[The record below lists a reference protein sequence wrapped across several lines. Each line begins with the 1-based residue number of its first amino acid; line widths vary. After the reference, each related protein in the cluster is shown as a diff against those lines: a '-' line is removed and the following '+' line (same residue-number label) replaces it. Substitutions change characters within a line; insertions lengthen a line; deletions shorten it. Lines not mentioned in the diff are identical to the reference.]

1 MPIRINLLAEAQAA
15 EELRRKD
22 PVKRGAVLAV
32 LLVLLE
38 LCWSSTRQF
47 KIMAAKGE
55 LNSLETKWQAIEKNY
70 QKAVDDHRKELEAE
84 EKLAAL
90 QQYTTNRLLWGTTL
104 NAFQQTLMGVDQ
116 IQVVRLKTEQSYV
129 LNEEAKKPSETSKPG
144 AKAVAASTE
153 KVNLTIEALDF
164 SPQPGGQVNKFK
176 EAITTVPYFHQIL
189 QKTNGVLLTS
199 LSAPQLGPAGRTPY
213 VLFTLQ
219 CFLPEKVR
227 N

>member
-55 LNSLETKWQAIEKNY
+55 LNSLESKWQTIEKNY
-70 QKAVDDHRKELEAE
+70 QKAVDNHRKELDAE

-116 IQVVRLKTEQSYV
+116 VQVVRLKTEQSYV
-129 LNEEAKKPSETSKPG
+129 LNEEAKKPSET
-144 AKAVAASTE
+144 
-153 KVNLTIEALDF
+153 TIEALDF

-176 EAITTVPYFHQIL
+176 EAITTVPYFYQIL

>member
-38 LCWSSTRQF
+38 LCWSSTRQV

-55 LNSLETKWQAIEKNY
+55 LNSLESKWQAIEKNY
-70 QKAVDDHRKELEAE
+70 QKAVDNHRKELDAE

>member
-38 LCWSSTRQF
+38 LCWSSTRQV